1 MERAIALVGVYE
13 LQGLIPEALEVCKS
27 ILRNDPTNQQ
37 ALQMYKRLSALKPHS
52 KVTTTSPK
60 QKPTPPS
67 LSQYAPLQHFQIQN
81 MQTLFIQATTEAE
94 LQTIEE
100 WLIRWN

>member
-27 ILRNDPTNQQ
+27 ILRNDPHNQQ

-52 KVTTTSPK
+52 KVATTRPK
-60 QKPTPPS
+60 KKPAPRAVS
-67 LSQYAPLQHFQIQN
+67 LYGARQHFQTQN
-81 MQTLFIQATTEAE
+81 MQTLFIQATTQAE